1 MLYRSHEGA
10 ERTMTGGD
18 RPDKGIIAGRL
29 DALFESVRPLGRAYT
44 LREVVDGINQQAGH
58 SLLSVQYLS
67 QLRNGDRSK
76 PSYDVLT
83 AISTWFGVQVTYFS
97 DDQVFQR
104 TEEELRVLGLMQ
116 DSGVRNLAFRAA
128 GISEQSLAL
137 VTALVEKM
145 RLAEGL
151 PSETPSGETSQT
163 S

>member
-1 MLYRSHEGA
+1 
-10 ERTMTGGD
+10 MTGGD
-18 RPDKGIIAGRL
+18 RPEKGTIAARL
-29 DALFESVRPLGRAYT
+29 DRLFESVRPLGRAYT
-44 LREVVDGINQQAGH
+44 LREVVEGINQQAGH

-83 AISTWFGVQVTYFS
+83 AICKWFGVPVTYFS
-97 DDQVFQR
+97 DDEVYQR

-116 DSGVRNLAFRAA
+116 DAGVRNLAFRAA
-128 GISEQSLAL
+128 GISAQSLEL

-151 PSETPSGETSQT
+151 PSDVPGDETSQT

>member
-1 MLYRSHEGA
+1 MLYRTREGA

-18 RPDKGIIAGRL
+18 RPDKGTIAGRL
-29 DALFESVRPLGRAYT
+29 DRLFESVRPLGRAYT
-44 LREVVDGINQQAGH
+44 LREVVEGINQQAGH

-76 PSYDVLT
+76 PSYDLLT
-83 AISTWFGVQVTYFS
+83 AIARFFGVPVTYFS
-97 DDQVFQR
+97 DDDVFQR
-104 TEEELRVLGLMQ
+104 TEEELRVLALMQ

-128 GISEQSLAL
+128 GISEQSLEL

-151 PSETPSGETSQT
+151 PSGTPGNEGD
-163 S
+163 